1 MPGRPGQTKESKVN
15 FLIENAFLVLMAV
28 VSGAML
34 AWPALRRGGQ
44 TGVSVTEAVAL
55 INREKGVLVDVGEPQ
70 EFQAAHASGA
80 RNIPYGQIEGA
91 TGLPKNKTLPVILL
105 CPSGARASRAA
116 TLLRKQGHERAVAVL
131 GGTSAWREAQMP
143 MEKAATSEA

>member
-1 MPGRPGQTKESKVN
+1 MLGRPGRTKETKVK

-28 VSGAML
+28 VSGTML
-34 AWPALRRGGQ
+34 LWPALRRGGQ

-70 EFQAAHASGA
+70 EFQSAHASGA
-80 RNIPYGQIEGA
+80 RNIPFGQIEGA
-91 TGLPKNKTLPVILL
+91 SGLPKNKALPIILL
-105 CPSGARASRAA
+105 CPTGARASRAA
-116 TLLRKQGHERAVAVL
+116 TLLRKLGHEKAVAVL

-143 MEKAATSEA
+143 LDKAAQIEA